1 MKTIPFL
8 RAALIALALPLTTKA
23 QIVPPNDR
31 VRVEVRTASESDRK
45 DIKGTSAATVTQ
57 YKTLT
62 ILLSG
67 KPKAPETRV
76 IKWTAYGRDAK
87 DRDVSVIESGE
98 IKLDLAAN
106 GQQTAESKRVVAT
119 HTPEHSAGSK
129 SGSGGGGGGSKGSKK
144 VEASGV
150 KFAGYSVQ
158 VLDGTTVVGEAA
170 DPIGI
175 GKPKAK

>member
-8 RAALIALALPLTTKA
+8 RAALIALALPLTTNA
-23 QIVPPNDR
+23 QIIPPNDR
-31 VRVEVRTASESDRK
+31 VRVEVRTASESERK
-45 DIKGTSAATVTQ
+45 DIKKTNAATVTQ

-67 KPKAPETRV
+67 KPKTPETRV

-98 IKLDLAAN
+98 IKLELAAN

-119 HTPEHSAGSK
+119 HTPEHSGSAK
-129 SGSGGGGGGSKGSKK
+129 GGSGSSSGSSRSKK

-158 VLDGTTVVGEAA
+158 VLDGATVVGEAA